1 MPLSVR
7 GAQPPKP
14 LRTLPP
20 YGESKSERMKK
31 DTKLTQLGRKAAND
45 PHTVNVPMH
54 RASTVLFVSMAQQ
67 REIQQRW
74 DADGQVPTYGIVNMP
89 QALALENAV
98 AEIEGGYRAM
108 TYSSGLAAVSGALL
122 ACLKAGDHVL
132 MPDSSY
138 YPGRRFAEQF
148 LTRFG
153 VATTFYDPLI
163 GAGIRSMMQPNTTVV
178 YTESPGSHTFEV
190 QDIPAI
196 AKVAHEHGAKV
207 ILDNAWATGYFFNS
221 FEHGVDLVV
230 QPATKYYAAH
240 SDVLIGLVIA
250 NEACWPL
257 LRGTTLDLGQRASP
271 DDCFL
276 TLRGMRTLGVRLKRH
291 QESAL
296 QIARWL
302 QTRPEVKRVLYP
314 ALESDPGHA
323 LWKRD
328 FTGAAGLFTIE
339 LNPCSDTQ
347 LAAMMDHYELFGLG
361 YSWGGFESLAV
372 TAHIVR
378 SVRPLPSGQLV
389 RYNIGLDDPDD
400 LIRDLEA
407 GFERLRRA

>member
-1 MPLSVR
+1 
-7 GAQPPKP
+7 
-14 LRTLPP
+14 
-20 YGESKSERMKK
+20 MKK
-31 DTKLTQLGRKAAND
+31 DTQLTQLGRIVGHQPK
-45 PHTVNVPMH
+45 TVSVPLH
-54 RASTVLFVSMAQQ
+54 RASTVLFESMAEQH
-67 REIQQRW
+67 EIQRRF
-74 DADGQVPTYGIVNMP
+74 DNDEQVPTYGIANMP
-89 QALALENAV
+89 QSLALENAA
-98 AEIEGGYRAM
+98 AEIEGAGPGGRALAF
-108 TYSSGLAAVSGALL
+108 SSGMGALAGALL
-122 ACLKAGDHVL
+122 ACVKTGDHVL

-138 YPGRRFAEQF
+138 YPGRRFAEKF

-153 VATTFYDPLI
+153 VTTTFYDPLI
-163 GAGIRSMMQPNTTVV
+163 GADIASLMQPNTTVV

-196 AKVAHEHGAKV
+196 AKAAHARGATV
-207 ILDNAWATGYFFNS
+207 IMDNAWATGYFFNG

-250 NEACWPL
+250 NEANWPRL
-257 LRGTTLDLGQRASP
+257 KDTTLDLGQRASP

-296 QIARWL
+296 VIAQWL
-302 QTRPEVKRVLYP
+302 EGRPEVKRVLYP
-314 ALESDPGHA
+314 ALKSDPGYA

-328 FTGAAGLFTIE
+328 FTGASGLFTIE
-339 LNPCSDTQ
+339 LNPCSESQ
-347 LAAMMDHYELFGLG
+347 LAAMMDHYDYFALG

-372 TAHIVR
+372 TAHVKRTVR
-378 SVRPLPSGQLV
+378 ALPSGQLV
-389 RYNIGLDDPDD
+389 RYNIGLEDADD

-407 GFERLRRA
+407 GFARLRKT

>member
-1 MPLSVR
+1 
-7 GAQPPKP
+7 
-14 LRTLPP
+14 
-20 YGESKSERMKK
+20 MKK
-31 DTKLTQLGRKAAND
+31 DTKLTQLGR
-45 PHTVNVPMH
+45 TVEHQPRTVGVPLH
-54 RASTVLFVSMAQQ
+54 RASTVLFESMAEQ

-74 DADGQVPTYGIVNMP
+74 DRDEQVPTYGIFNMP

-98 AEIEGGYRAM
+98 AELEGGYRAV
-108 TYSSGLAAVSGALL
+108 TYSSGLGAVAGALL
-122 ACLKAGDHVL
+122 ACVKTGDHVL
-132 MPDSSY
+132 MPDCSY
-138 YPGRRFAEQF
+138 YPGRRFVEKF

-153 VATTFYDPLI
+153 VTHTFYDPLI
-163 GAGIRSMMQPNTTVV
+163 GAGIAALMQPNTTVV

-196 AKVAHEHGAKV
+196 AKVAHAHGAKV
-207 ILDNAWATGYFFNS
+207 ILDNAWATGFFFNG

-240 SDVLIGLVIA
+240 SDVLIGVVVA
-250 NEACWPL
+250 NEESWPQL
-257 LRGTTLDLGQRASP
+257 KDTTLDLGQRASP

-276 TLRGMRTLGVRLKRH
+276 TLRGMRTLGVRLRRH

-296 QIARWL
+296 IIARWL
-302 QTRPEVKRVLYP
+302 QARPEVKRVLYP

-339 LNPCSDTQ
+339 LNDCSDTQ
-347 LAAMMDHYELFGLG
+347 LAAMMDHYEHFALG
-361 YSWGGFESLAV
+361 YSWGGFESLAI

-378 SVRPLPSGQLV
+378 SVNALPSGALV
-389 RYNIGLDDPDD
+389 RYNIGLEDPDD

-407 GFERLRRA
+407 GFKRLAKS

>member
-1 MPLSVR
+1 
-7 GAQPPKP
+7 
-14 LRTLPP
+14 
-20 YGESKSERMKK
+20 MKK
-31 DTKLTQLGRKAAND
+31 DTKLCQLGRPTPESTANA
-45 PHTVNVPMH
+45 PLTVSVPLH
-54 RASTVLFVSMAQQ
+54 RASTVLFESMAQQ
-67 REIQQRW
+67 RDIQRRW
-74 DADGQVPTYGIVNMP
+74 DRDEQVPTYGIFNMP

-98 AEIEGGYRAM
+98 AEIEGGYRAV
-108 TYSSGLAAVSGALL
+108 TYSSGLGAVAGALL
-122 ACLKAGDHVL
+122 ACVKTGDHVL

-138 YPGRRFAEQF
+138 YPGRQFAEKF

-153 VATTFYDPLI
+153 VTTTFYDPLV
-163 GAGIRSMMQPNTTVV
+163 GADVRSLMKTNTTVV

-196 AKVAHEHGAKV
+196 ALVAHEHGAKV
-207 ILDNAWATGYFFNS
+207 IMDNAWATGFFFNA
-221 FEHGVDLVV
+221 FEHGADLVV

-240 SDVLIGLVIA
+240 SDVLIGLVVA

-257 LRGTTLDLGQRASP
+257 LKDTTYDLGQRASP

-276 TLRGMRTLGVRLKRH
+276 TLRGMRTLGVRLRRH

-296 QIARWL
+296 IVAKWL
-302 QTRPEVKRVLYP
+302 QRRPEVKRVLYP

-328 FTGAAGLFTIE
+328 FSGAAGLFTIE
-339 LNPCSDTQ
+339 LAPCSDTQ
-347 LAAMMDHYELFGLG
+347 LALMLDHYEYFALG

-372 TAHIVR
+372 TAHIAR
-378 SVRPLPSGQLV
+378 SVRPLPSAPLV
-389 RYNIGLDDPDD
+389 RYNIGLEDPDD

-407 GFERLRRA
+407 GFKRMRPG